1 MKIVSRIDRLWR
13 ELKHQCKRTCQE
25 SANRKFVGT
34 KFHREKI
41 SLQIAR
47 LNANRTMILSSSK
60 LIFARKQQLQLPS
73 AAILPAQPITGR
85 HVSFLASRDVRYGV
99 STRRQ
104 AALGAFHLRPRP
116 SPVETPSGA
125 SAQRNEDTSVAGRTH
140 LQIANNAAV
149 HRCQR
154 PKPPQ

>member
-1 MKIVSRIDRLWR
+1 MKIISRIWR
-13 ELKHQCKRTCQE
+13 ELNHHRKRTSQE
-25 SANRKFVGT
+25 NAKRIFVGT
-34 KFHREKI
+34 KFRREKI

-47 LNANRTMILSSSK
+47 LNTNRTMILSSPK
-60 LIFARKQQLQLPS
+60 LIFARKQQLQQPS
-73 AAILPAQPITGR
+73 AAILLTQPITGR

-99 STRRQ
+99 SPRGQ

-125 SAQRNEDTSVAGRTH
+125 SSQRNEETSVAGRTH
-140 LQIANNAAV
+140 LQIASNAAV